1 VTFSDLLILAYI
13 YLGAFAAIL
22 HWQSIFL
29 NISKSSQKL
38 TLKLYNVV
46 SELSAISVL
55 FVLFLDQLPGSEYI
69 PAAPK
74 AFGLMIH

>member
-1 VTFSDLLILAYI
+1 MLDSLD
-13 YLGAFAAIL
+13 
-22 HWQSIFL
+22 WQSIFL
-29 NISKSSQKL
+29 NISKSSQ

-46 SELSAISVL
+46 SDLSAFSVL